1 MSAPVMNTQRKCML
15 NGREQMQEPRDR
27 IEFHVSVLW
36 HVVQNFFF
44 FGNMTLNN
52 FSVYF
57 VYTSASVSVTVGG
70 GVTCDSHQHS
80 EGVGSVNRVYSQKV
94 GILLKECLFK

>member
-1 MSAPVMNTQRKCML
+1 
-15 NGREQMQEPRDR
+15 MQGLQDR
-27 IEFHVSVLW
+27 IEFRMSVLW
-36 HVVQNFFF
+36 HVVQNLDLFLFFW
-44 FGNMTLNN
+44 NMTLNN

-80 EGVGSVNRVYSQKV
+80 EGVGSVNRVYSQEV
-94 GILLKECLFK
+94 GILLKEFFFKWQRILQTLVLGINMR